1 MGVTYSM
8 QRPVEKFGRVA
19 IALHWI
25 IAAILVLSAISGLTT
40 VYVDDTRTSRTALEV
55 HQTIGFV
62 IFLLAMARLYWR
74 ITHAPPPPPEGY
86 SRAQK
91 ITAAVTHVTLYLF
104 ILGMPI
110 SGYVGLAAR
119 GREIPVFGL
128 FNLPHLTPRS
138 FDLSASATTLHFYAQ
153 FAMYVL
159 VVLHVAAALY
169 HHFILKDDVMRRML
183 PGKAALQGDTT

>member
-1 MGVTYSM
+1 MS
-8 QRPVEKFGRVA
+8 RPVEKFGRVA

-25 IAAILVLSAISGLTT
+25 IAAFLILSAISGLTT
-40 VYVDDTRTSRTALEV
+40 VYIDDTRTSRTALEV

-62 IFLLAMARLYWR
+62 IFLLAVARLYWR
-74 ITHAPPPPPEGY
+74 ITHAPPPPPQGY
-86 SRAQK
+86 TPAQR
-91 ITAAVTHVTLYLF
+91 ITAAVTHATLYLF
-104 ILGMPI
+104 IIGMPI
-110 SGYVGLAAR
+110 SGYIGLAAR

-153 FAMYVL
+153 FAMYVM
-159 VVLHVAAALY
+159 VTLHVVAALY

-183 PGKAALQGDTT
+183 PGGKPALQSDTP